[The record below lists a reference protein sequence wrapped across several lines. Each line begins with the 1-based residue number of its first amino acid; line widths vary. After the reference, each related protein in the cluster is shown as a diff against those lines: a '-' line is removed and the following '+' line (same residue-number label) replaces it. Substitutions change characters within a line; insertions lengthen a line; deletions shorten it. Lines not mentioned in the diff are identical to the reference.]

1 MATAKTAKKKT
12 TKKKTGRPTKYNDQ
26 VVPKTLKYIEQCED
40 HFYDYVRSESDKGS
54 TQEQKVWANIP
65 TVEGLALEIGVHV
78 DTLYEWAKHHPR
90 FSEALRA
97 LVSKQKKMLIRGGL
111 SGYYNPTIAKLV
123 LSANH
128 GMTERTDVT
137 SGDKPI
143 EANAIAFEVMG
154 DDAPDS
160 K

>member
-1 MATAKTAKKKT
+1 MKTKAKAKKSPG
-12 TKKKTGRPTKYNDQ
+12 KKGRPTKYSSTMLA
-26 VVPKTLKYIEQCED
+26 KARKYVSECADE
-40 HFYDYVRSESDKGS
+40 FYDYIKSESDKGA

-65 TVEGLALEIGVHV
+65 TVEGLALELSVNP
-78 DTLYEWAKHHPR
+78 DTLYEWAKHHPS
-90 FSEALRA
+90 FSETLRD
-97 LVSKQKKMLIRGGL
+97 LVHKQKKMLIKGGL

-143 EANAIAFEVMG
+143 EGNSITFVSMN
-154 DDAPDS
+154 PDNEAGS
-160 K
+160 